1 MNLHSPDVQVTDSDL
16 ALTYLKEGNARF
28 VNDTPMPRD
37 TNKKDLELTKEA
49 QKPFA
54 AILTCADSRTTPEIF
69 FDQKIGDLFVL
80 RNAGNVADTSVLGS
94 LEFGVEH
101 LGVAVVVV
109 VGHTMCGAVH
119 TSHAGATG
127 LSDNLQAVLDGIRPH
142 ISCDGGKEDAT
153 LENTQRQVDVLKAN
167 ATIAKVPVLGANY
180 DIATGEVTWL

>member
-1 MNLHSPDVQVTDSDL
+1 MNLHSPDVQVTDSDV

-28 VNDTPMPRD
+28 VSDQCMPRD
-37 TNKKDLELTKEA
+37 TNKKDLDLTKDA

-80 RNAGNVADTSVLGS
+80 RNAGNVADQSVLGS
-94 LEFGVEH
+94 LEFGVKH

-127 LSDNLQAVLDGIRPH
+127 LSDNLQAVLDGIRPA
-142 ISCDGGKEDAT
+142 ISGTDDKEDAACV
-153 LENTQRQVDVLKAN
+153 NIQHQVNVLKAN
-167 ATIAKVPVLGANY
+167 DTINAVPVLGANY

>member
-1 MNLHSPDVQVTDSDL
+1 MNLHSPDVQVTDSNE

-28 VNDTPMPRD
+28 VSDNLMPRN
-37 TNKKDLELTKEA
+37 TNKKDLELTKDA

-54 AILTCADSRTTPEIF
+54 AIVTCADSRTTPEIF

-80 RNAGNVADTSVLGS
+80 RNAGNIADKSVLGS
-94 LEFGVEH
+94 LEFGVKH

-127 LSDNLQAVLDGIRPH
+127 LSENLQAVLDDIRPH
-142 ISCDGGKEDAT
+142 ISHEGDKEDAAVA
-153 LENTQRQVDVLKAN
+153 NVKRQVEVLNKNKEIGA
-167 ATIAKVPVLGANY
+167 VPVLGAMY
-180 DIATGEVTWL
+180 DIATGEVTWI

>member
-16 ALTYLKEGNARF
+16 AISYLKEGNARF
-28 VNDTPMPRD
+28 VADATMPRD
-37 TNKKDLELTKEA
+37 TNKKDLALTKDA

-80 RNAGNVADTSVLGS
+80 RNAGTVADQSVLGS
-94 LEFGVEH
+94 LEFGVKH

-127 LSDNLQAVLDGIRPH
+127 LSDNLQAVLDGIRPN
-142 ISCDGGKEDAT
+142 ISCDGDKEDAT
-153 LENTQRQVDVLKAN
+153 IENTKYQAGVLAAN
-167 ATIAKVPVLGANY
+167 ETIGAVPVLAANY

>member
-28 VNDTPMPRD
+28 VADECMPRD
-37 TNKKDLELTKEA
+37 TNKKDLELTKDA

-80 RNAGNVADTSVLGS
+80 RNAGNVADRSVLGS
-94 LEFGVEH
+94 LEFGVKH

-127 LSDNLQAVLDGIRPH
+127 LSANLQAVLDDIRPH
-142 ISCDGGKEDAT
+142 ISHEGDKEDAAVA
-153 LENTQRQVDVLKAN
+153 NVKRQIEVLSKNKEIGA
-167 ATIAKVPVLGANY
+167 VPVLGANY
-180 DIATGEVTWL
+180 NIATGEVSWI